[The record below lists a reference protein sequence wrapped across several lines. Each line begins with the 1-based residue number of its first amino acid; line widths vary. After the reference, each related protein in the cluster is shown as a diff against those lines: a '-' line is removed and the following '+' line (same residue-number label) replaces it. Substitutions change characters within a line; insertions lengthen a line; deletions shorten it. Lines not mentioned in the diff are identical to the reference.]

1 MADKKKKNIFA
12 RIGAGFKGVIGELK
26 KVIWPSKDKLKS
38 ICAVVFV
45 VIIFFA
51 IYLYAVSEGGHWI
64 LDKVGFY
71 DQVDPTE
78 ATSESVDLQFDET
91 APSDAS
97 ETAADT
103 TDATD
108 ASNET
113 EATTAAS
120 ETTEATTKATEATES
135 T

>member
-71 DQVDPTE
+71 DQVNPTE

-97 ETAADT
+97 ETVADT

-108 ASNET
+108 AS

>member
-1 MADKKKKNIFA
+1 MADKKKNIFA
-12 RIGAGFKGVIGELK
+12 RIAAGFKGVIAELK
-26 KVIWPSKDKLKS
+26 KVIWPSKAKLKS

-64 LDKVGFY
+64 LNKVGFY

-78 ATSESVDLQFDET
+78 SSVEISEESTADTSAESSESSAD
-91 APSDAS
+91 SS
-97 ETAADT
+97 ETSA
-103 TDATD
+103 
-108 ASNET
+108 E
-113 EATTAAS
+113 TTA
-120 ETTEATTKATEATES
+120 S

>member
-51 IYLYAVSEGGHWI
+51 IFLYAVSEGGHWA
-64 LDKVGFY
+64 LEKAGFY
-71 DQVDPTE
+71 EQVDPTE
-78 ATSESVDLQFDET
+78 ETSESIDLQFDET
-91 APSDAS
+91 AATEAAASDESAADSSEATEAS
-97 ETAADT
+97 ETSAA
-103 TDATD
+103 
-108 ASNET
+108 T
-113 EATTAAS
+113 EATT
-120 ETTEATTKATEATES
+120 EATE
-135 T
+135 TT